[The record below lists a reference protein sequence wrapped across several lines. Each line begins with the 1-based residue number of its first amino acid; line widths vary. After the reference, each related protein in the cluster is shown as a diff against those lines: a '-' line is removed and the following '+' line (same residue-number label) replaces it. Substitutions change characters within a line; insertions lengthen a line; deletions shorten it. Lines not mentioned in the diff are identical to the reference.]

1 MRKHL
6 KESTKRTDEYRIK
19 VAAYNISLKNIKTP
33 SKHLSKGKADTN
45 HAVKEA
51 YFPKTPSG

>member
-6 KESTKRTDEYRIK
+6 KESTKRADEYRIK
-19 VAAYNISLKNIKTP
+19 VATHNISLKNIKASP
-33 SKHLSKGKADTN
+33 KHLSKGKADTN

-51 YFPKTPSG
+51 YFPETPSG